1 MALDPLNGTERIVF
15 GRSSVDEVGDL
26 ISRYVAGA
34 LGVEGYAVLFRA
46 GRIDAV
52 WAVRCV
58 DGRGV
63 VVRAHRPPVD
73 LKVRAVVSSAQ
84 RVLYEAGFPC
94 PSPLAGPDV
103 VEGVVLS
110 AETLMERGDRGEGRE
125 PRTRLAIVRGLLEH
139 MQILRE
145 VPGLASLALPGPA
158 WCRYQAGPWPVPHD
172 TIFDFEVTPP
182 GFEWLDDLAVAAA
195 ARLNGQELGREVV
208 VGHADWYCGNLRFEN
223 SRLVAAFDWDLLAD
237 TEPVIV
243 GMTAASYADSGESGA
258 GLSSPADAVAFMQ
271 DYEVVGGRR
280 FDSSEQSIAA
290 AAASWVLAYNA
301 RCKLSLL
308 TGVPPVGSI
317 LDMLR
322 ARGQE
327 YLELRW

>member
-1 MALDPLNGTERIVF
+1 MAREPLNGTERVVF
-15 GRSSVDEVGDL
+15 GRSSVDDVAGL
-26 ISRYVAGA
+26 ISRYLAAA

-63 VVRAHRPPVD
+63 VVRAHRAPVD
-73 LKVRAVVSSAQ
+73 LKARAAVSSAQ
-84 RVLYEAGFPC
+84 RALFEAGFPC
-94 PSPLAGPDV
+94 PSPLAGPV
-103 VEGVVLS
+103 VFEGVVFS
-110 AETLMERGDRGEGRE
+110 VETLMERGGRGDGRE
-125 PRTRLAIVRGLLEH
+125 PGTRLAIAGGLVEH
-139 MQILRE
+139 MRILRE

-182 GFEWLDDLAVAAA
+182 GFEWLDDLAQAAA
-195 ARLNGQELGREVV
+195 DRLNRQDLEREVV
-208 VGHADWYCGNLRFEN
+208 VGHADWYCGNLHFEN
-223 SRLVAAFDWDLLAD
+223 SLLVAAFDWDLLAD

-243 GMTAASYADSGESGA
+243 GMTAATYADSGESGA
-258 GLSSPADAVAFMQ
+258 GLSSPEDIAAFMH
-271 DYEVVGGRR
+271 DYEIIAGRC

-301 RCKLSLL
+301 RCQLSLL
-308 TGVPPVGSI
+308 PGVPPVGSI

-322 ARGQE
+322 TRRQE